1 MNILEKEKLANN
13 LKIVEQRI
21 KSACQE
27 HQCNKNPR
35 MIAVSKGQN
44 LEKIRYLS
52 SLGVKDF
59 GENYLDEMTKKAC
72 ALQADHQDIRWIFI
86 GTLQSNKIKKI
97 VQIADEIQTV
107 ASMKHAGLIQR
118 YAEEFNKTPYP
129 VYIAVNAA
137 DEKTKSGVCLAEV
150 ESLAQKITN
159 SCPNLALQ
167 GIMAIPPKKLATL
180 KEQPSAG
187 HELYRELSCLAKSVG
202 KGLLSLG
209 MSADLE
215 KAVAA
220 GATTL
225 RIGTALFGKRT

>member
-1 MNILEKEKLANN
+1 
-13 LKIVEQRI
+13 
-21 KSACQE
+21 
-27 HQCNKNPR
+27 
-35 MIAVSKGQN
+35 
-44 LEKIRYLS
+44 
-52 SLGVKDF
+52 
-59 GENYLDEMTKKAC
+59 
-72 ALQADHQDIRWIFI
+72 
-86 GTLQSNKIKKI
+86 
-97 VQIADEIQTV
+97 
-107 ASMKHAGLIQR
+107 
-118 YAEEFNKTPYP
+118 
-129 VYIAVNAA
+129 
-137 DEKTKSGVCLAEV
+137 
-150 ESLAQKITN
+150 LAQKITN